1 MRRRVMHCA
10 LRWPFYGGPKMAVLR
25 LGRTAP
31 MSNPGQ
37 IPILIKRVQNKI
49 TDKEGDITSNEREKL
64 MFSYVN
70 TNTSAQ
76 CMWLRLKSGQ

>member
-1 MRRRVMHCA
+1 
-10 LRWPFYGGPKMAVLR
+10 MAVLR

-49 TDKEGDITSNEREKL
+49 TDKEGDITSNERGKL
-64 MFSYVN
+64 MSH
-70 TNTSAQ
+70 
-76 CMWLRLKSGQ
+76 M